1 MFYIYYVDLAYVQ
14 IEFGGSHPEITSD
27 SDNVDDVM
35 DHVINDNMNGVVA
48 AVAMKSQQH
57 LREAEVS
64 VQGIANNN
72 VDTPVVRKLMTT
84 EERLTGSL
92 SINV

>member
-1 MFYIYYVDLAYVQ
+1 MLAYVQ

-27 SDNVDDVM
+27 SDNVDDVVH
-35 DHVINDNMNGVVA
+35 HVIDDNINGVVA
-48 AVAMKSQQH
+48 VATKSQQH
-57 LREAEVS
+57 LREADVA
-64 VQGIANNN
+64 VQGISNNK
-72 VDTPVVRKLMTT
+72 VDTQVVRKLMTT